1 MVRVLMHKRG
11 LRRTLLLL
19 CFVIA
24 FATKCSGQG
33 LPLLPPLSAEELEMK
48 DAPKQPGA
56 PAVILYYGVETD
68 NLKSTERRA
77 VRLKILTAEGRKYGN
92 VEIPY
97 VEKYAQIDNIQARSV
112 GSDGKTMA
120 VPEKVYDRV
129 IAKTKKLH
137 YQEKVFTFAN
147 VEPGTVIEYGYRLSF
162 RDAKLP
168 KPIQHSSK
176 YYFLHGVAYP
186 AAEWEVQRNLYLV
199 HGHFKLIAAKDA
211 TIREFRFHL
220 PEQAPLKTNAD
231 ASVEADIRNLP
242 GLEDEPL
249 SPPEDTR
256 RGKIDLYYAEGF
268 ANLDGYWFD
277 VAKQVG
283 KEYEAFIGNDS
294 PAIKSE
300 VARLVSPK
308 DDDETK
314 VRKLYERAQQV
325 HQITLTDKPEQGI
338 AHEQWKQNKTADD
351 VLARGYA
358 FGNEVNLFFLAL
370 VRAAGF
376 YAHAVIVK
384 SRSDGFFQK
393 ENPNREQLNA
403 MVVAVGTAKHDYFLD
418 PASAWCPFGL
428 LPWFESS
435 AGGVSAAPLA
445 PGLFSTPDGRTT
457 DAVMRTDGQLR
468 LSDDGTM
475 SGTLRQTY
483 GRQQT
488 FLERRWAE
496 GEDEVS
502 RRQHLEQAMKE
513 ALPSEATVKLLR
525 SGGWQKEQAELTA
538 EYEVEIPNF
547 ATVAGKRLVVPAG
560 ILHTRDANPFSTP
573 NRVNSIYFE
582 YPYETYDD
590 LQLQV
595 AAGMK
600 VESVPKGKEIDLGGV
615 SYKIATEAAGDTIH
629 IVRRKRIAPTLVSA
643 EQYTSL
649 RVFFNVVAMGDTQ
662 VAAVVKE
669 PAP

>member
-1 MVRVLMHKRG
+1 
-11 LRRTLLLL
+11 
-19 CFVIA
+19 
-24 FATKCSGQG
+24 
-33 LPLLPPLSAEELEMK
+33 
-48 DAPKQPGA
+48 
-56 PAVILYYGVETD
+56 
-68 NLKSTERRA
+68 
-77 VRLKILTAEGRKYGN
+77 
-92 VEIPY
+92 
-97 VEKYAQIDNIQARSV
+97 
-112 GSDGKTMA
+112 
-120 VPEKVYDRV
+120 
-129 IAKTKKLH
+129 
-137 YQEKVFTFAN
+137 
-147 VEPGTVIEYGYRLSF
+147 
-162 RDAKLP
+162 
-168 KPIQHSSK
+168 
-176 YYFLHGVAYP
+176 
-186 AAEWEVQRNLYLV
+186 
-199 HGHFKLIAAKDA
+199 
-211 TIREFRFHL
+211 
-220 PEQAPLKTNAD
+220 
-231 ASVEADIRNLP
+231 
-242 GLEDEPL
+242 
-249 SPPEDTR
+249 
-256 RGKIDLYYAEGF
+256 
-268 ANLDGYWFD
+268 
-277 VAKQVG
+277 
-283 KEYEAFIGNDS
+283 
-294 PAIKSE
+294 
-300 VARLVSPK
+300 
-308 DDDETK
+308 
-314 VRKLYERAQQV
+314 
-325 HQITLTDKPEQGI
+325 
-338 AHEQWKQNKTADD
+338 
-351 VLARGYA
+351 
-358 FGNEVNLFFLAL
+358 
-370 VRAAGF
+370 
-376 YAHAVIVK
+376 VK

-488 FLERRWAE
+488 FLERTWAE

-662 VAAVVKE
+662 VATVVKE